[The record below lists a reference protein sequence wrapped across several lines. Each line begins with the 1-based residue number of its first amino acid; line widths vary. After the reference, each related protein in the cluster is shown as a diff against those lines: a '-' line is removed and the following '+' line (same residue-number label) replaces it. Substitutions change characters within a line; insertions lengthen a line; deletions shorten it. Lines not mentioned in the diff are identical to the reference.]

1 MKTSYRRTQG
11 LITLELFQLSR
22 KSMADF
28 LFALKGEGEYT
39 PKEILQY
46 AWAAAHEKSGK
57 SLEDFLDT
65 KMPAIFEKI
74 LRADLQKIGFSIN
87 EIVALGNQIEF
98 TNLSSTAVQNWV
110 KRDVKELIG
119 SPQIGKKYSVDQAAM
134 LFIVEDLKATLDF
147 DSIRK
152 ILHLLFNDLDDR
164 TDDVIEPIP
173 FYTAYA
179 AIFEKVHH
187 HQAAGKNMREEIEQC
202 IKKEALRTLETFQDL
217 TGQQKDIVSIILVTS
232 ALTVL
237 SAYYKSLTKKYVAA
251 TLFLN
256 G

>member
-1 MKTSYRRTQG
+1 METSNRETQG

-28 LFALKGEGEYT
+28 LFSLKGEGDYT
-39 PKEILQY
+39 PKEILQN

-57 SLEDFLDT
+57 SMEAFLDT
-65 KMPAIFEKI
+65 KMPAIFEKL
-74 LRADLQKIGFSIN
+74 LRADLRKIGFSIN

-119 SPQIGKKYSVDQAAM
+119 SPQLGKKYSVDQAAM

-152 ILHLLFNDLDDR
+152 ILALLFNDLDDR
-164 TDDVIEPIP
+164 TDDVIEPIS
-173 FYTAYA
+173 FYSAYA
-179 AIFEKVHH
+179 AIFEKAH
-187 HQAAGKNMREEIEQC
+187 HQNIVGESMHEQIEKC
-202 IKKEALRTLETFQDL
+202 IKKEALRTLENFQDL
-217 TGQQKDIVSIILVTS
+217 TDQQKDIVSIILVTAS
-232 ALTVL
+232 LTVL
-237 SAYYKSLTKKYVAA
+237 SAYYKSLTKKYVTA